1 VEEDMN
7 LREYYNNIR
16 EIARTI
22 ESEFAVVVSNKT
34 DDGGRA
40 GILTEVTR
48 DAAARLIADDKATLA
63 SPAQAQEY
71 YAELRAKHVRQIAEE
86 QQKRMALDVFSRGG
100 LEALRKSLQT
110 DE

>member
-1 VEEDMN
+1 MN
-7 LREYYNNIR
+7 LREYYEKIR
-16 EIARTI
+16 EIAQTI
-22 ESEFAVVVSNKT
+22 DGEFAVVVSNKT
-34 DDGGRA
+34 NDGGRA

-48 DAAARLIADDKATLA
+48 DAAARLVADSKATLA
-63 SPAQAQEY
+63 SPEQAQEY
-71 YAELRAKHVRQIAEE
+71 YAKLRAQHERKAAEE